1 MARIADRTAERFA
14 ESAQL
19 TDRIAAR
26 NTDQFAESRKVSDR
40 NAKRF
45 GDRFTKRVQNDSFS
59 QHGLQIDL
67 QSVLLCVSDFYF

>member
-1 MARIADRTAERFA
+1 MSSTHNHAWGPYNGLDPTFITKIMARIADRTAERFA

-26 NTDQFAESRKVSDR
+26 NADQFAESTKVSDR

-45 GDRFTKRVQNDSFS
+45 ADRFTTVAR
-59 QHGLQIDL
+59 
-67 QSVLLCVSDFYF
+67 